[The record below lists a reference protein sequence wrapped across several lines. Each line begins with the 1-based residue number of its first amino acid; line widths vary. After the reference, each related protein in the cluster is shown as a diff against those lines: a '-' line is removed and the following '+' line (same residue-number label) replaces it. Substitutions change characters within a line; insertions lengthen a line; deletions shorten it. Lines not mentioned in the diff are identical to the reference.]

1 MGKRSYKSYVK
12 TPEENRVNKI
22 VGLNIRDQRRKH
34 HWTQTQLAE
43 KLGITFQQIGKY
55 EKGQNGLSAV
65 RLLQISKQ
73 FKVPYHVILPHV
85 ILPNDNDISDS
96 YIELPR
102 NIKIP

>member
-1 MGKRSYKSYVK
+1 MGKRPYKSYVK

-22 VGLNIRDQRRKH
+22 VGLNIRDQRVKRK
-34 HWTQTQLAE
+34 WTQTQLAE

-73 FKVPYHVILPHV
+73 FDVSYDIILPDN
-85 ILPNDNDISDS
+85 IYEESEAEIIMKLP
-96 YIELPR
+96 
-102 NIKIP
+102 

>member
-22 VGLNIRDQRRKH
+22 VGLNIRDQRVKRK
-34 HWTQTQLAE
+34 WTQTQLAE

-73 FKVPYHVILPHV
+73 FDVLNHVILPDN
-85 ILPNDNDISDS
+85 IYEESDAEIIMKLP
-96 YIELPR
+96 
-102 NIKIP
+102 

>member
-12 TPEENRVNKI
+12 TSEENRVNKI
-22 VGLNIRDQRRKH
+22 VGLNIRNLRIKH
-34 HWTQTQLAE
+34 KWTQTQLAE

-73 FKVPYHVILPHV
+73 FDVPYHVILPDN
-85 ILPNDNDISDS
+85 IYEESDAEIITKLP
-96 YIELPR
+96 
-102 NIKIP
+102 

>member
-1 MGKRSYKSYVK
+1 MSKRPYKSYVK

-22 VGLNIRDQRRKH
+22 VWLNIRDLRIKRK
-34 HWTQTQLAE
+34 WTQTQLAE

-73 FKVPYHVILPHV
+73 FDVPNHVILPDN
-85 ILPNDNDISDS
+85 IYEESDAEIIMKLP
-96 YIELPR
+96 
-102 NIKIP
+102 

>member
-12 TPEENRVNKI
+12 TSEENRVNKI
-22 VGLNIRDQRRKH
+22 VGLNIRDLRIKQK
-34 HWTQTQLAE
+34 WTQTQLAE

-73 FKVPYHVILPHV
+73 FDVPNHVILPDN
-85 ILPNDNDISDS
+85 IYEESEAEIIMKLP
-96 YIELPR
+96 
-102 NIKIP
+102 

>member
-22 VGLNIRDQRRKH
+22 VGLNIRDQRVKRK
-34 HWTQTQLAE
+34 WTQTQLAE

-55 EKGQNGLSAV
+55 EKGQNGLSAS

-73 FKVPYHVILPHV
+73 FDVPNHVILPDN
-85 ILPNDNDISDS
+85 IYEESDAEIIMKLP
-96 YIELPR
+96 
-102 NIKIP
+102 

>member
-12 TPEENRVNKI
+12 TPEENGVNKI
-22 VGLNIRDQRRKH
+22 VGLNIRDLRRKRK
-34 HWTQTQLAE
+34 WTQTQLAE

-73 FKVPYHVILPHV
+73 FDVPNHVILPDN
-85 ILPNDNDISDS
+85 IYEESEAEIIMKLP
-96 YIELPR
+96 
-102 NIKIP
+102 